1 MSSMTAEAVRARMTA
16 LFRDV
21 LEQPELAADGDFFD
35 HGDSLLAARLIMRV
49 RVEFGQ
55 EVPLAWIFEGRT
67 AAALADRLTG
77 SDTELP
83 RAAAPPP
90 IPRADGQRPLRLSH
104 AQERLWFLN
113 QLDPDDPAYNE
124 PLVYRVRGPLDTT
137 ALRTALRR
145 VVDRHE
151 ALRTTFVLD
160 GDAPVLSVR
169 EGVDPGLDT
178 RDLREEYAE
187 GGDAW
192 LRGFL
197 RAEIRRPFDLTA
209 APLVRA
215 HAFRLGED
223 AWALL
228 FTLHHIITDGW
239 SNSLFL
245 DEVSSGYRQAT
256 GSGGAPLP
264 EPLPVRFSDFAQWE
278 RDTVSGNPESGLRF
292 WEEELRG
299 APLAPALRTDTPRGS
314 GTTTLGD
321 ALLSD
326 LDAAE
331 AGRLAE
337 TARRCGV
344 STYSLSLAVFTL
356 LMHRWTG
363 EADIV
368 VGTPVANRPHP
379 DLDRLIGFFVNTLPV
394 RSTYDGGETFASYA
408 ARIEATVRRAVEHER
423 VPFDR
428 IVGRLGGGGQSG
440 HQPLAQVVFAFQN
453 DFDRRLA
460 LEGLDVE
467 FFPVPNGS
475 ARFEMT
481 MFMAQ
486 VPGGVIECELEYN
499 TDLFA
504 PETAE
509 RFFAVYRT
517 LLDGVLDDPHRAL
530 AEYGLV
536 SHDEHL
542 RLRGWNAT
550 DRPFPADRC
559 LHELIEERAASA
571 PDAVAV
577 VHGHEHLD
585 YGALDAW
592 ANRLARHL
600 RARGVGADT
609 VVGICMDRSV
619 EMVAGLLGILK
630 AGAAYLPLDPG
641 SPRNRLGTIARD
653 AGSDWCLTLERHRDS
668 VPEVAHT
675 VFLDSDREAIEAHD
689 ATSPGAAVHPDDLV
703 SVYYTSGSTGRPKGV
718 ANTHRGWVNRMAFM
732 QRLHGLRPGETVLH
746 KTTLSF
752 DDSALE
758 LFWPLMTGGRIAL
771 IDPGLHRDPREILDA
786 AVRSRTVH
794 LQVVP
799 SMLAMMVDHVDPG
812 HRELLSALRTTVS
825 SGEALSGELVRRH
838 HEVLPGALHNTW
850 GATEV
855 SIDST
860 THTCTAADI
869 DTAGAVSVG
878 LPFDNNQ
885 IHVLDG
891 LHREVPV
898 GVVGDLYIS
907 GTGLARGYL
916 GDPAKTAAA
925 FVPSPYAPGERMYRT
940 GDRGYRRPDGTL
952 MFVGRSDHQVK
963 IRGMRVELGEIDAV
977 LTRHPGVKEALTVV
991 QETASGLKRLVAY
1004 VVADGGTSGPAPETV
1019 RAHVAAYLPDYMVP
1033 SFVLLLDAFPLTP
1046 NGKVD
1051 RKALP
1056 EPDRLRDYSELAFV
1070 PPEGPVQENLAEI
1083 WGDILGVDKVGVL
1096 DNFFSLGGHSL
1107 VATRLVSRVRR
1118 RFGVD
1123 LRLQDVFGMPT
1134 ITAMGDE
1141 VERLLAERVNS
1152 MTEDEVRELFEQLG
1166 G

>member
-1 MSSMTAEAVRARMTA
+1 MTADAVRARMTT

-21 LEQPELAADGDFFD
+21 LGRPELAAGTDFFD

-49 RVEFGQ
+49 RIEFEQ
-55 EVPLAWIFEGRT
+55 EVPLTWLFEGRT

-77 SDTELP
+77 ADQALP
-83 RAAAPPP
+83 QAAAPRP
-90 IPRADGQRPLRLSH
+90 IPPADRGRPLRLSH
-104 AQERLWFLN
+104 AQERLWFLH

-124 PLVYRVRGPLDTT
+124 PLVHRVRGPLDTA
-137 ALRTALRR
+137 ALRAAVQA

-151 ALRTTFVLD
+151 ALRTAFVLD
-160 GDAPVLSVR
+160 GDAPALLVR
-169 EGVDPGLDT
+169 EGVELDLDT
-178 RDLREEYAE
+178 RDLREQYAE

-197 RAEIRRPFDLTA
+197 RGEIRRPFDLTA

-215 HAFRLGED
+215 HAFRVGGD

-228 FTLHHIITDGW
+228 FTLHHIATDGW
-239 SNSLFL
+239 SNTLFL
-245 DEVSSGYRQAT
+245 DEVSSGYRQAI
-256 GSGGAPLP
+256 GFAGAAGAAPLP
-264 EPLPVRFSDFAQWE
+264 VQFTDFAAWE
-278 RDTVSGNPESGLRF
+278 RHTATEDMESGLRF

-314 GTTTLGD
+314 ATTTLGE
-321 ALLSD
+321 AILAG

-331 AGRLAE
+331 
-337 TARRCGV
+337 TARIADVARQCGV

-356 LMHRWTG
+356 LTHRWTG
-363 EADIV
+363 EADVV

-379 DLDRLIGFFVNTLPV
+379 DLEKLIGFFVNTLPI
-394 RSTYDGGETFASYA
+394 RSTYDGRETFASYA

-428 IVGRLGGGGQSG
+428 IVNRLGGGGLTG

-460 LEGLDVE
+460 LEGLEVE

-486 VPGGVIECELEYN
+486 APGGVLECELEYN
-499 TDLFA
+499 TELFA

-509 RFFAVYRT
+509 RFFSVYRT
-517 LLDGVLDDPHRAL
+517 LMEGVLDDPHRAL
-530 AEYGLV
+530 AAYGLV
-536 SHDEHL
+536 SQEEHL
-542 RLRGWNAT
+542 SLRQWNAT
-550 DRPFPADRC
+550 GQPFPDDRC
-559 LHELIEERAASA
+559 LHELIEERAAAA

-577 VHGHEHLD
+577 VHGHEHLS

-600 RARGVGADT
+600 RTAGAGADT

-641 SPRNRLGTIARD
+641 TPRNRLNTIAHD
-653 AGSDWCLTLERHRDS
+653 AGSHWCLALERHRDS
-668 VPEVAHT
+668 VPEVRHT
-675 VFLDSDREAIEAHD
+675 VFLDSDRETIDAYD
-689 ATSPGAAVHPDDLV
+689 ATSPDAPVHPDDLV

-732 QRLHGLRPGETVLH
+732 QRLHGLRPGESVLH

-771 IDPGLHRDPREILDA
+771 IDPGLHRDPVEILDA

-799 SMLAMMVDHVDPG
+799 SMLATVVDHVDAG
-812 HRELLSALRTTVS
+812 RRELLSALRTTVS

-860 THTCTAADI
+860 THTCSVADI

-885 IHVLDG
+885 IHVLDE

-898 GVVGDLYIS
+898 GVVADLYIS
-907 GTGLARGYL
+907 GIGLARGYL
-916 GDPAKTAAA
+916 GDPARTAAA

-940 GDRGYRRPDGTL
+940 GDRGYRRPDGSL

-1004 VVADGGTSGPAPETV
+1004 VVADTGAACPTPEAV
-1019 RAHVAAYLPDYMVP
+1019 RRHVCAYLPDYMVP
-1033 SFVLLLDAFPLTP
+1033 SFVLLLATFPLTP

-1107 VATRLVSRVRR
+1107 VATRLASRIRR
-1118 RFGVD
+1118 RFGVE